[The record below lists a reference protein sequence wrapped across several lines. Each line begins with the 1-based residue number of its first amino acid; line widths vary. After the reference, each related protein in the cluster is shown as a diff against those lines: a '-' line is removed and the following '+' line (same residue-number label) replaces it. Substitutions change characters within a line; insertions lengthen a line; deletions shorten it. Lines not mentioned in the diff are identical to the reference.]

1 MLRGDQVVQELP
13 WRWSVQGKIFLIGG
27 LGFAFDAWDVAL
39 TGVML
44 PLLTRDFA
52 LRGLEQGLFAASSL
66 AGMAVGAFCW
76 GTIGDVFGRKRAF
89 TVTLL
94 IFSLFSLLGALSPG
108 FWFLLATRF
117 LAGVG
122 LGGCIPVDYAIVAE
136 FTPRAIR
143 GRVLA
148 GLDLWW
154 PVGAT
159 ACGLAAIAL
168 APLHSWRAMLL
179 AMVLPAL
186 LTFWVR
192 RSVPE
197 SPLFLASQGRND
209 EARLVIND
217 LITRTGA
224 QVRPWDVTRPPRTER
239 ETPAVLVRKFRQ
251 VWAYDWRATSAA
263 WGIIVTVLVL
273 YYAALVWLPTILRR
287 QGVGDTASFA
297 VSTGFTAIG
306 LVGVVLS
313 AWLVDAVGRKW
324 TIIVS
329 AVLAAGSM
337 VAFAAMLGL
346 SGARLFWI
354 LVFGLVIEVTIPA
367 VYCYVP
373 ELYPTP
379 LRASGFGWA
388 NTASRVASAL
398 VPVLFGVVLWP
409 VLGLTWTFVL
419 VGLLVLASMVW
430 LAIAGPETR
439 GVRLDADESGEETTG
454 EAAVTAPDG
463 TGRGVGTVGEA

>member
-13 WRWSVQGKIFLIGG
+13 WRWNVQGKIFVIGG

-44 PLLTRDFA
+44 PLLTRDFG
-52 LRGLEQGLFAASSL
+52 LGGLEQGLFAASSL
-66 AGMAVGAFCW
+66 AGMAIGAFCW
-76 GTIGDVFGRKRAF
+76 GTIADVLGRKRAF

-94 IFSLFSLLGALSPG
+94 IFALLSLLGAASPN

-122 LGGCIPVDYAIVAE
+122 LGGCVPVDYAIVAE
-136 FTPRAIR
+136 FTPRKIR

-148 GLDLWW
+148 GLDVWW
-154 PVGAT
+154 PIGAT
-159 ACGLAAIAL
+159 ACGLTAIAV
-168 APLHSWRAMLL
+168 APLQSWRVMLL

-197 SPLFLASQGRND
+197 SPLYLASQGRND
-209 EARLVIND
+209 EARTVIADLVA
-217 LITRTGA
+217 RTGA
-224 QVRPWDVTRPPRTER
+224 QVEPWDVTRPPRTRR
-239 ETPAVLVRKFRQ
+239 ETPAVLARKFREI
-251 VWAYDWRATSAA
+251 WRYDWRVTSAS
-263 WGIIVTVLVL
+263 WGIAVTVLVL

-287 QGVGDTASFA
+287 QGLGDVAAFA

-306 LVGVVLS
+306 IVGVVIS

-329 AVLAAGSM
+329 AVVAAGAM
-337 VAFAAMLGL
+337 VAFAAMIGI

-354 LVFGLVIEVTIPA
+354 LAFGLVIEVTIPA
-367 VYCYVP
+367 VYCYIP
-373 ELYPTP
+373 ECYPTR

-388 NTASRVASAL
+388 NTASRVACAL
-398 VPVLFGVVLWP
+398 VPVLFGAVLWP
-409 VLGLTWTFVL
+409 VLGLTWTFVA
-419 VGLLVLASMVW
+419 VGIAVVVSMVW
-430 LAIAGPETR
+430 LGVAGPETR
-439 GVRLDADESGEETTG
+439 GVELDEDEIGEGEGDGTAETAPKAGGRSAG
-454 EAAVTAPDG
+454 EA
-463 TGRGVGTVGEA
+463 

>member
-13 WRWSVQGKIFLIGG
+13 WRWDVQGKIFLIGG

-44 PLLTRDFA
+44 PLLTRDFH
-52 LRGLEQGLFAASSL
+52 LSGLEQGLFAASSL

-76 GTIGDVFGRKRAF
+76 GTVGDVLGRRRAF

-94 IFSLFSLLGALSPG
+94 IFSLLTLVGALSPT
-108 FWFLLATRF
+108 FWFLLLTRF

-122 LGGCIPVDYAIVAE
+122 LGGCVPVDYAIVAE
-136 FTPRAIR
+136 FTPRRVR

-148 GLDLWW
+148 GMDVWW
-154 PVGAT
+154 PIGAT
-159 ACGLAAIAL
+159 GCGLVAIAL
-168 APLHSWRAMLL
+168 APLGSWRIMLL

-197 SPLFLASQGRND
+197 SPLFLAAQGRND
-209 EARLVIND
+209 EARVVIQD

-224 QVRPWDVTRPPRTER
+224 EVEPWEVSRPPRQR
-239 ETPAVLVRKFRQ
+239 ETPGVLLRKFRE
-251 VWAYDWRATSAA
+251 VWAHDWRATSAA

-273 YYAALVWLPTILRR
+273 YYGALVWLPTILRK
-287 QGVGDTASFA
+287 QGLGDTAAFA

-306 LVGVVLS
+306 IVGVVAS
-313 AWLVDAVGRKW
+313 AWLVDAVGRRW

-329 AVLAAGSM
+329 AVLAAASM
-337 VAFAAMLGL
+337 VAFAAMIGI

-367 VYCYVP
+367 IYCYVP
-373 ELYPTP
+373 ELYPTS

-398 VPVLFGVVLWP
+398 VPVLFGAVLWP
-409 VLGLTWTFVL
+409 VLGLTWTFVV
-419 VGLLVLASMVW
+419 VGAAVVLSMIW
-430 LAIAGPETR
+430 LAIVGPETR
-439 GVRLDADESGEETTG
+439 GVTLDEDEPATVDAGDASPARGPQPAG
-454 EAAVTAPDG
+454 EA
-463 TGRGVGTVGEA
+463 

>member
-13 WRWSVQGKIFLIGG
+13 WRWGVQGKIFIIGG

-44 PLLTRDFA
+44 PLLTREFG
-52 LRGLEQGLFAASSL
+52 LSGLEQGLFAASSL

-76 GTIGDVFGRKRAF
+76 GTVGDVLGRRRAF

-94 IFSLFSLLGALSPG
+94 IFSLLTVLGALSPT

-117 LAGVG
+117 LAGIG
-122 LGGCIPVDYAIVAE
+122 LGGCVPVDYAIVAE
-136 FTPRAIR
+136 FTPRRVR

-148 GLDLWW
+148 GLDVWW
-154 PVGAT
+154 PIGAT

-168 APLHSWRAMLL
+168 APWGSWRAMLL
-179 AMVLPAL
+179 VMVLPAL
-186 LTFWVR
+186 LTFWIR

-197 SPLFLASQGRND
+197 SPLFLAAEGRND
-209 EARLVIND
+209 EARAVIQD

-224 QVRPWDVTRPPRTER
+224 QVGPWDVTRPPRRQR
-239 ETPAVLVRKFRQ
+239 ETPAVLVRKFRE
-251 VWAYDWRATSAA
+251 VWAHDWRATSAA

-273 YYAALVWLPTILRR
+273 YYGALVWLPTILRR
-287 QGVGDTASFA
+287 QGLGDTAAFA

-306 LVGVVLS
+306 VVGVVVS

-329 AVLAAGSM
+329 AVLASASM
-337 VAFAAMLGL
+337 VAFAAMIGV

-354 LVFGLVIEVTIPA
+354 LVFGLVIEITIPA

-388 NTASRVASAL
+388 NTASRVACAL
-398 VPVLFGVVLWP
+398 VPVLFGAVLWP
-409 VLGLTWTFVL
+409 VLGLTWTFAV
-419 VGLLVLASMVW
+419 VGAAVVISMIW
-430 LAIAGPETR
+430 LAVAAPETR
-439 GVRLDADESGEETTG
+439 GTNLDEDEPVSVEAGSAAREVRPAG
-454 EAAVTAPDG
+454 EA
-463 TGRGVGTVGEA
+463 